1 MWRGKMLYDLL
12 KWKIVKVVIRNKG
25 IDMKKNFV
33 LVLALGFSA
42 LTGCTSGAGEEQPGS
57 TVAKDSRS
65 ASLAANDE
73 DGKICKVRA
82 IIGSR
87 FKQKTCMTAEEWEN
101 MAYESKKGLD
111 KNTRS
116 KMKND

>member
-1 MWRGKMLYDLL
+1 M
-12 KWKIVKVVIRNKG
+12 KIK
-25 IDMKKNFV
+25 FF
-33 LVLALGFSA
+33 LALALSCSVLA
-42 LTGCTSGAGEEQPGS
+42 GCTSGASEEQPVS
-57 TVAKDSRS
+57 PVAQSS
-65 ASLAANDE
+65 GTASLVANEE

-82 IIGSR
+82 ITGSR